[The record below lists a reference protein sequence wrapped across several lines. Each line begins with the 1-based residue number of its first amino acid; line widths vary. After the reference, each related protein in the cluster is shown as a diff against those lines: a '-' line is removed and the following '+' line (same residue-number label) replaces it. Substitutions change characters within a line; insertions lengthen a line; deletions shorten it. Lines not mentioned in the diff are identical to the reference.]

1 MRCDV
6 KKLLLI
12 LVLCFSSMIQSDEG
26 HGPSDEKRIKS
37 GRGLLFRLSYT
48 QPATYP
54 PFKEDDR
61 ADVLRSIVNP
71 KKSALD
77 VSKGRKILL
86 FLINNKQYIASNL
99 ENDSFAEYVY
109 NLFYY
114 DHPQLLN
121 PEGSESD
128 NECFSRMI
136 IDTENDSRLP
146 LTNLN
151 FKDIVVPKVAPEIA
165 PRAVVQP
172 VSMESIVPQAI
183 PAELREIFIDEH
195 KDTLHLYEQLMKTND
210 DYFKKMYT
218 VGIKKRQEKLSEDA
232 KKFLAG
238 YLEEKGINYIE

>member
-1 MRCDV
+1 M

-12 LVLCFSSMIQSDEG
+12 LVLCFSSMIQSYEG
-26 HGPSDEKRIKS
+26 RGPSDEERIKC
-37 GRGLLFRLSYT
+37 GRDLLFRLNYT

-61 ADVLRSIVNP
+61 ADVLRSIANP
-71 KKSALD
+71 KKSALSALD

-86 FLINNKQYIASNL
+86 FLINNKQHICSSL
-99 ENDSFAEYVY
+99 ENNSFAEYVY

-114 DHPQLLN
+114 HSPQLLK

-128 NECFSRMI
+128 HECFRRMI
-136 IDTENDSRLP
+136 IDTESDSRLP

-151 FKDIVVPKVAPEIA
+151 LEDIVVPKVAPKA
-165 PRAVVQP
+165 LPRAVVQP
-172 VSMESIVPQAI
+172 KPMESIVPQAI
-183 PAELREIFIDEH
+183 PAELREEFINEH
-195 KDTLHLYEQLMKTND
+195 KDTLHLYEQLIKTND

-238 YLEEKGINYIE
+238 YLKEKGINYIE